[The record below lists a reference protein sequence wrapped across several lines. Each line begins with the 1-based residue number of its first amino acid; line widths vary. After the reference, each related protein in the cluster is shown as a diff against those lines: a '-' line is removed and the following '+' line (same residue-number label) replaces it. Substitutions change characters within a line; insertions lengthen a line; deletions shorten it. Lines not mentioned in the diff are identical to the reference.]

1 MIVGYLLENGGLT
14 TDHAIW
20 QKAGPREVS
29 KVASGNIAVAAASV
43 GKNKVGDSVSS
54 VRDKERVKMKRNSGE
69 WKVVV
74 TDKLYD
80 VLTGK
85 GK

>member
-1 MIVGYLLENGGLT
+1 VG
-14 TDHAIW
+14 A
-20 QKAGPREVS
+20 AGS
-29 KVASGNIAVAAASV
+29 VA
-43 GKNKVGDSVSS
+43 KNKIDGSISS
-54 VRDKERVKMKRNSGE
+54 VRDKEKVKMKRVGDE

>member
-1 MIVGYLLENGGLT
+1 MLLQGAADARRRVRRRTFVLQVLDNTADAVLCERLPNYRYLLY
-14 TDHAIW
+14 H
-20 QKAGPREVS
+20 GPIDAHR
-29 KVASGNIAVAAASV
+29 
-43 GKNKVGDSVSS
+43 SS
-54 VRDKERVKMKRNSGE
+54 VRDKEKVKMKRVGGE

>member
-1 MIVGYLLENGGLT
+1 
-14 TDHAIW
+14 
-20 QKAGPREVS
+20 
-29 KVASGNIAVAAASV
+29 
-43 GKNKVGDSVSS
+43 
-54 VRDKERVKMKRNSGE
+54 MKRVGGE

>member
-1 MIVGYLLENGGLT
+1 MLLILLKASIAALIF
-14 TDHAIW
+14 AIGM
-20 QKAGPREVS
+20 KY
-29 KVASGNIAVAAASV
+29 I
-43 GKNKVGDSVSS
+43 SS
-54 VRDKERVKMKRNSGE
+54 LRDKEKVKMKRVGGE

>member
-1 MIVGYLLENGGLT
+1 MKYI
-14 TDHAIW
+14 
-20 QKAGPREVS
+20 
-29 KVASGNIAVAAASV
+29 
-43 GKNKVGDSVSS
+43 SS
-54 VRDKERVKMKRNSGE
+54 LRDKEKVKMKRVGGE

-80 VLTGK
+80 VSTGK